1 MLYLSQ
7 LLGAPVTDQHDV
19 HLGKITDVLTLAS
32 QVGRNEATYPTVIL
46 IAGEED
52 QRWRV
57 PYSAI
62 EMHGHI
68 WRLRSPSEQLLQE
81 DAINRVPTDGNE
93 LRPLPSDLYPKGH
106 RSPRVGAQFIAP
118 AVPSVGPPANDQ
130 YSAPVYLAR
139 EVLDKQVIDLQHK
152 KAIRV
157 NDVCFDD
164 DWRIL
169 GIDNSTLGL
178 LRRLVPARLLGTRP
192 KSVPLALVLWSQV
205 ELIASRRPTDKDLAD
220 HTQIQLVPTMRTP
233 SGHLA
238 ELHPADIATIIH
250 QLTAEQGARV
260 IERLDDETA
269 ADAMEEID
277 TGRQILILENI
288 PPERAATILQAM
300 GPDEAADL
308 LARVPEEQKQQFLRQ
323 MTPEESEDLQELLEY
338 EADTAGGL
346 MTTDYI
352 VLNQTRTVQ
361 EALATIRTNIQ
372 ENDVRIA
379 YIYCVADETEDES
392 RPLGVV
398 TLWDLLVAQP
408 SQILRDLMET
418 DLITVQPDTDP
429 RTVAEIMAKY
439 NLLAVP
445 VVSTE
450 GILEGVV
457 TVDDALDVLLP
468 QDRRRKPRR
477 MY

>member
-7 LLGAPVTDQHDV
+7 LLGAQVTDWHNV
-19 HLGKITDVLTLAS
+19 RLGKITDVLTLVS

-46 IAGEED
+46 VASEED
-52 QRWRV
+52 QYWRV
-57 PYSAI
+57 PYSAL
-62 EMHGHI
+62 EKDDHI
-68 WRLRSPSEQLLQE
+68 WHLISPSEQFIISSQSALQE
-81 DAINRVPTDGNE
+81 SA
-93 LRPLPSDLYPKGH
+93 LPGEISLLH
-106 RSPRVGAQFIAP
+106 EI
-118 AVPSVGPPANDQ
+118 
-130 YSAPVYLAR
+130 
-139 EVLDKQVIDLQHK
+139 LDKQVIDLEHK
-152 KAIRV
+152 KAVRV
-157 NDVCFDD
+157 NDISFDD
-164 DWRIL
+164 DWKIL
-169 GIDNSTLGL
+169 GIDNSILGL
-178 LRRLVPARLLGTRP
+178 LRRLVPSRLLGLKS
-192 KSVPLALVLWSQV
+192 KSVPSTLISWSRV
-205 ELIASRRPTDKDLAD
+205 ELIASLSPSDRKQID
-220 HTQIQLVPTMRTP
+220 HTYIQLVSTMQTP

-269 ADAMEEID
+269 ADVMEEVD
-277 TGRQILILENI
+277 TERQILILENI
-288 PPERAATILQAM
+288 QPEQAAHILRAM

-308 LARVPEEQKQQFLRQ
+308 LAWVPEEQKQQFLQQ
-323 MTPEESEDLQELLEY
+323 MTPEESEDVQELLEY

-352 VLNQTRTVQ
+352 ALNQDRSVQ
-361 EALATIRTNIQ
+361 EALAAIRTNIR

-379 YIYCVADETEDES
+379 YVYCVANETEDEC
-392 RPLGVV
+392 RPLGMV

-408 SQILRDLMET
+408 SQTLQDLMET
-418 DLITVQPDTDP
+418 NLITVQPATDP

-445 VVSTE
+445 VVNSG

>member
-1 MLYLSQ
+1 
-7 LLGAPVTDQHDV
+7 
-19 HLGKITDVLTLAS
+19 
-32 QVGRNEATYPTVIL
+32 
-46 IAGEED
+46 
-52 QRWRV
+52 
-57 PYSAI
+57 
-62 EMHGHI
+62 
-68 WRLRSPSEQLLQE
+68 
-81 DAINRVPTDGNE
+81 
-93 LRPLPSDLYPKGH
+93 
-106 RSPRVGAQFIAP
+106 
-118 AVPSVGPPANDQ
+118 
-130 YSAPVYLAR
+130 
-139 EVLDKQVIDLQHK
+139 
-152 KAIRV
+152 
-157 NDVCFDD
+157 
-164 DWRIL
+164 
-169 GIDNSTLGL
+169 
-178 LRRLVPARLLGTRP
+178 
-192 KSVPLALVLWSQV
+192 
-205 ELIASRRPTDKDLAD
+205 
-220 HTQIQLVPTMRTP
+220 
-233 SGHLA
+233 
-238 ELHPADIATIIH
+238 
-250 QLTAEQGARV
+250 V

-361 EALATIRTNIQ
+361 EALAAIRTNIQ